1 MIPVQKV
8 LVRYTVT
15 AGVLEYAVP
24 FALYG
29 TGDVNVSWAA
39 AGDTETQTTLAPG
52 SDYSVT
58 VFRDM
63 TGGKVTLADGK
74 VPAGATLAIESAVP
88 LTQELDLSN
97 TATVD
102 TEATEGQLDRMV
114 QMIQQLDD
122 GLSRAVKVNAT
133 DSGTP
138 EDLLASLYR
147 ARDDAQGAATAAAA
161 SEQAAEGSE
170 QAAATSASQAA
181 DSEQAAAA
189 SADGADQSRAE
200 AAASAAAASQSATAA
215 RQSAEAAA
223 GSEDR
228 AAQSAAS
235 ILGLQVEVATLDPGL
250 PASGAYDPETG
261 ILHLGIPKG
270 DSGASAIATPTSLG
284 SVMPQTGD
292 EDGLSLEKDGKL
304 RVRKADATR
313 RGSVLASVTAAANA
327 VPQAGADGRLDPSWV
342 YAGLPLG
349 YIYTWPYSTPMDGS
363 IQINGQ
369 LLNRQLYADL
379 FAYAKSHGQVIT
391 EAEWQ
396 EKAGQQGGYCNFYSE
411 GDGSTTFRA
420 PKVAPYK
427 KLTMLSSDAGKY
439 YEAGL
444 PGIEGDFGASI
455 GGADNYTGAFQNGSR
470 SYDVT
475 QSSSGLGTWLGKFN
489 AALFDSVYGNSDTVR
504 PESMD
509 WIVCVVAFGVA
520 TNVGSVDVANVMAAI
535 GQVQAGKLDNTTVH
549 LVETWKSADGS
560 SWYRKYSDGWIE
572 QGSTVKNVTGEYTAS
587 ITLLVPFTTTEY
599 TISVSGVSSQN
610 GPYSDVGTLQAK
622 TKTSF
627 THSFYNN
634 VAVDPTWY
642 ACGY

>member
-15 AGVLEYAVP
+15 TGVLEYAVP

-29 TGDVNVSWAA
+29 TGDVNVSWAT
-39 AGDTETQTTLAPG
+39 AGDTETQTRLAPG

-114 QMIQQLDD
+114 QMIQQLGD

-138 EDLLASLYR
+138 EDLLGSLYK
-147 ARDDAQGAATAAAA
+147 ARDDAKDAATAATA

-170 QAAATSASQAA
+170 QAAATSALQAA
-181 DSEQAAAA
+181 SSEQAAAT
-189 SADGADQSRAE
+189 SAEAADQSQAE

-250 PASGAYDPETG
+250 PASGDYDPETG

-292 EDGLSLEKDGKL
+292 EDGLTLEKDGTL
-304 RVRKADATR
+304 RVRKATTTQ
-313 RGSVLASVTAAANA
+313 RGGVLASKTVKAEA
-327 VPQAGADGRLDPSWV
+327 VPLGGADGTIDKGWIP
-342 YAGLPLG
+342 
-349 YIYTWPYSTPMDGS
+349 I
-363 IQINGQ
+363 I
-369 LLNRQLYADL
+369 LLN
-379 FAYAKSHGQVIT
+379 SHLVIT
-391 EAEWQ
+391 ESNPSWTSPVTGWARVTAIGGGGGGCAGHGDAGGAYGGGGGAGGEKITSYMYLNKGTTYPVVIGAGGTKGDVWQ
-396 EKAGQQGGYCNFYSE
+396 TGGTAGGQSSFGELIAKGGNPAKDSTGGKGTLYSPPGTNGQYNNFPAAGGDIGAKGGVGGGYGY
-411 GDGSTTFRA
+411 G
-420 PKVAPYK
+420 
-427 KLTMLSSDAGKY
+427 
-439 YEAGL
+439 
-444 PGIEGDFGASI
+444 I
-455 GGADNYTGAFQNGSR
+455 GGHGATGRGGGGSDDNYTDGAQGAVIIEY
-470 SYDVT
+470 YDPD
-475 QSSSGLGTWLGKFN
+475 KE
-489 AALFDSVYGNSDTVR
+489 D
-504 PESMD
+504 E
-509 WIVCVVAFGVA
+509 
-520 TNVGSVDVANVMAAI
+520 
-535 GQVQAGKLDNTTVH
+535 
-549 LVETWKSADGS
+549 
-560 SWYRKYSDGWIE
+560 
-572 QGSTVKNVTGEYTAS
+572 
-587 ITLLVPFTTTEY
+587 
-599 TISVSGVSSQN
+599 
-610 GPYSDVGTLQAK
+610 
-622 TKTSF
+622 
-627 THSFYNN
+627 
-634 VAVDPTWY
+634 
-642 ACGY
+642 